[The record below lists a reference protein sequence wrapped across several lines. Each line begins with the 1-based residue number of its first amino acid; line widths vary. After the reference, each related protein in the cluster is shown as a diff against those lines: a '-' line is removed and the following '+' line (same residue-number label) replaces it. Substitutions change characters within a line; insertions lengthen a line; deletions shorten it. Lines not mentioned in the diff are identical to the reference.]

1 MARAQAY
8 LSQYRSVGTAS
19 RVNDASPHRLVALLL
34 EGAREKIRTAAAAI
48 GCNERSRKA
57 KAIHGAYSILEHLR
71 VTLDHRAGGEI
82 ASGLDAIYEYC
93 NRRLVEA
100 NAMDDVERLNE
111 ANSLLGEVQD
121 AWARIGATVQ

>member
-1 MARAQAY
+1 MARAQAL

-34 EGAREKIRTAAAAI
+34 EGARDKIRTATAAI
-48 GCNERSRKA
+48 GCNERARKA
-57 KAIHGAYSILEHLR
+57 TAIQSAYSILETLR
-71 VTLDHRAGGEI
+71 ITLDHRAGGEI
-82 ASGLDAIYEYC
+82 AVGLDAIYEYC

-111 ANSLLGEVQD
+111 ASSLLGEVQE
-121 AWARIGATVQ
+121 AWSRIGATVQ

>member
-1 MARAQAY
+1 MARAQAL

-34 EGAREKIRTAAAAI
+34 EGARDKIRTATAAI
-48 GCNERSRKA
+48 GCNQRARKA
-57 KAIHGAYSILEHLR
+57 TAIQSAYSILETLR
-71 VTLDHRAGGEI
+71 ITLDHRAGGEI
-82 ASGLDAIYEYC
+82 AVGLDAIYEYC

-111 ANSLLGEVQD
+111 ASSLLGEVQE
-121 AWARIGATVQ
+121 AWSRIGATVQ

>member
-1 MARAQAY
+1 MPRAQAL

-19 RVNDASPHRLVALLL
+19 RVNDADPHRLVALLL

-48 GCNERSRKA
+48 GCNERGRKA

-82 ASGLDAIYEYC
+82 ASGLDVIYEYC

-121 AWARIGATVQ
+121 AWARIEATVQ